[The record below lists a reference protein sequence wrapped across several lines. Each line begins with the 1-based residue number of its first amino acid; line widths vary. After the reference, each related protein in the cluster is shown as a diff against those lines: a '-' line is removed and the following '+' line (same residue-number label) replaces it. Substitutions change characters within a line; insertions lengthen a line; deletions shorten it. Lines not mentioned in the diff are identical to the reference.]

1 VTLTARWTYGDGQVV
16 NESSRAIAPKGPTVT
31 AFHISKPDG
40 WPAGRY
46 KVEITANGAP
56 AGSRDFEVK

>member
-1 VTLTARWTYGDGQVV
+1 MTLTARWTYGDGQVV